1 MMPVVE
7 TLTITA
13 VVIGTVW
20 VAGYISEYYVAN
32 SSTMDIDPAQMQ
44 RELKILLR
52 DRNFICTNRDGLV
65 LVTFITSNLTCV
77 FEVDSGSGKFTS
89 IYNLEPIHTVLD
101 GAKLSDIIDACS
113 AFMTFYNESCD
124 RPQHAH
130 VRLT

>member
-1 MMPVVE
+1 MIPIVE
-7 TLTITA
+7 ILTITA
-13 VVIGTVW
+13 VVIGTMW
-20 VAGYISEYYVAN
+20 VARYISDCCIAN
-32 SSTMDIDPAQMQ
+32 SGMVDLDTSQMQ

-52 DRNFICTNRDGLV
+52 DRNFTCTNRDGLI
-65 LVTFITSNLTCV
+65 LATFITSNLTCV

-89 IYNLEPIHTVLD
+89 IYSLEPLRTVLN
-101 GAKLSDIIDACS
+101 GAKLGDIVDACG